1 MQKTNIYALKN
12 KIKRLQLEQ
21 DPAKQKYIS
30 TLLAVYEQ
38 ELNKTFNRV
47 EAQVERQKRTWN
59 EYLSK

>member
-21 DPAKQKYIS
+21 DPKQQKYIN
-30 TLLAVYEQ
+30 TLIAVYEQ

-47 EAQVERQKRTWN
+47 QAQVERQKRTWN